1 MKNKTYYLG
10 FIYFSSMLALA
21 VLRLVSEL
29 ADLGAVS
36 EVFSASRVFTLFAQP
51 LCMGLIPVG
60 LYLLLY
66 KKFGEGSRL
75 GGLKRDLGL
84 NRVRKTNWK
93 DIVLIS
99 LLATLVVNMA
109 SMLWQLLLSAVGYSE
124 GATGGT
130 TSEGTLTGLLP
141 RVLFVAVLPAIFE
154 ELTNRGLVRGAYYK
168 PTKPLKYVLM
178 SALLFALMHQNIT
191 QTGYAFV
198 AGLFMATLM
207 HYTNS
212 IIPAVVYHFTN
223 NLVTIVLAST
233 GLGNMLSV
241 AYAFIF
247 SSFFGVVVGLIA
259 FGVVLYFIGRAFIRI
274 RTRERIPVPVRFYD
288 AVIYVNR
295 FSDFSAHTVQI
306 GEPEKP
312 ARLSEVFFYAAIL
325 LNVLLTG
332 YTLYWGLIL

>member
-109 SMLWQLLLSAVGYSE
+109 SMLWQLLFPEYVHLQILHLS
-124 GATGGT
+124 
-130 TSEGTLTGLLP
+130 
-141 RVLFVAVLPAIFE
+141 
-154 ELTNRGLVRGAYYK
+154 
-168 PTKPLKYVLM
+168 
-178 SALLFALMHQNIT
+178 
-191 QTGYAFV
+191 
-198 AGLFMATLM
+198 
-207 HYTNS
+207 
-212 IIPAVVYHFTN
+212 
-223 NLVTIVLAST
+223 
-233 GLGNMLSV
+233 
-241 AYAFIF
+241 
-247 SSFFGVVVGLIA
+247 
-259 FGVVLYFIGRAFIRI
+259 
-274 RTRERIPVPVRFYD
+274 
-288 AVIYVNR
+288 
-295 FSDFSAHTVQI
+295 
-306 GEPEKP
+306 
-312 ARLSEVFFYAAIL
+312 
-325 LNVLLTG
+325 
-332 YTLYWGLIL
+332 